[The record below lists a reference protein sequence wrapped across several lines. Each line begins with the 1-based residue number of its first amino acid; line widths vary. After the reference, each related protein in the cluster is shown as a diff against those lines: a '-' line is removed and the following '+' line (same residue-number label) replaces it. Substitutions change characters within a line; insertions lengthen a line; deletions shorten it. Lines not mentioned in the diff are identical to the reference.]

1 MTQAR
6 VHTPPLNRSLAFAMA
21 LTCCMTSAFANAA
34 AECEPGRDAKSR
46 ADAEGDSTIK
56 LVTLLRRKEGMS
68 MAAFKEYYES
78 VHARI
83 GEKYLSPHA
92 SRYFRRYLHPVPGPD
107 AARQAEARTYDVVME
122 IWFPDQNAFDAA
134 FRDLST
140 AEAQAEIV
148 ADELKLFNR
157 DYIHSY
163 IVDEHES
170 CL

>member
-1 MTQAR
+1 MNQERLHIRRRAR
-6 VHTPPLNRSLAFAMA
+6 RFSLAMA
-21 LTCCMTSAFANAA
+21 LMCCTATTLANAPADCQPTHA
-34 AECEPGRDAKSR
+34 AED
-46 ADAEGDSTIK
+46 DSTIK

-68 MAAFKEYYES
+68 MEGFKEYYET

-92 SRYFRRYLHPVPGPD
+92 IRYFRRYLHPVPGPD
-107 AARQAEARTYDVVME
+107 ESRAEAERSYDVVME
-122 IWFPDQNAFDAA
+122 IWFQDQQAFDAA
-134 FRDLST
+134 FRDLRT

-157 DYIHSY
+157 DYIHGY